1 MRIDNR
7 IDALRSWRGMRY
19 IRIVPFA
26 SLFLLVLFVHGVYMK
41 FSVGDDFFMY
51 ISFFLPCFYLTCVL
65 YLPPDSVYR
74 YKNSDRKGAVFAAL
88 ALLQS
93 LFGVF
98 LRFIFYMLFSYFS
111 SLALSLFD
119 SGNDDFLFTHF
130 VFMILNLFFADGLFY
145 FSEHWKTSSHR
156 YVRVFRR
163 VFVGILIFIL
173 LGAAGMIY
181 LISLWDG

>member
-1 MRIDNR
+1 MIDNR
-7 IDALRSWRGMRY
+7 VNILRSWRGMRY
-19 IRIVPFA
+19 IRLVPFA
-26 SLFLLVLFVHGVYMK
+26 SLFLLVLFVRGVYMK

-98 LRFIFYMLFSYFS
+98 LRFIFYMLFS
-111 SLALSLFD
+111 
-119 SGNDDFLFTHF
+119 
-130 VFMILNLFFADGLFY
+130 
-145 FSEHWKTSSHR
+145 
-156 YVRVFRR
+156 
-163 VFVGILIFIL
+163 
-173 LGAAGMIY
+173 
-181 LISLWDG
+181 